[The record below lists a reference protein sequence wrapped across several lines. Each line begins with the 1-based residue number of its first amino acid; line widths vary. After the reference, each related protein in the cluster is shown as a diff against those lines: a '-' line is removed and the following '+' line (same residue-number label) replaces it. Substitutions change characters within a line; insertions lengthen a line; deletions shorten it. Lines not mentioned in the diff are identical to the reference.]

1 LRVADVACTTTVAG
15 EFSKSFVD
23 MNPVS
28 SEHLSLKVR
37 KTADLGGKCAGSRRD
52 KGKSAGCDVPLR
64 WLRFSLKQIPL
75 HVLLAGPDRCERSGP
90 RNPRGSGARELTNRP
105 RRRRPTPRPRRAL
118 LAPNR
123 PPDPRRRRD
132 RPPRIGTAA
141 HPSPIPDSPAT
152 AVERSGP
159 RNPSGSGA
167 RELTNRPRRRRPTP
181 RPRRALLG
189 EVHRVRLTI
198 PCGK

>member
-1 LRVADVACTTTVAG
+1 MIWCLLGCQSTIGSPFVKRARRRMCTRLHQLRRA
-15 EFSKSFVD
+15 
-23 MNPVS
+23 
-28 SEHLSLKVR
+28 
-37 KTADLGGKCAGSRRD
+37 
-52 KGKSAGCDVPLR
+52 SA
-64 WLRFSLKQIPL
+64 KQQTS
-75 HVLLAGPDRCERSGP
+75 VGQNRCEASGP
-90 RNPRGSGARELTNRP
+90 RNPSGSGARELTNRP

-132 RPPRIGTAA
+132 RPPRMGTAA

-167 RELTNRPRRRRPTP
+167 RELTNRPRRRRPSPVPPPARIWRLCRAFGTDGHVQRGRS
-181 RPRRALLG
+181 RPESTALARRRCLSHTQQL
-189 EVHRVRLTI
+189 
-198 PCGK
+198 P